1 MPTDRPTAAELLA
14 AVRTHLVETLAPT
27 LEGQPAFHLRV
38 ATNALAIVERT
49 LANGEA
55 MDQAEL
61 ARLQDLLGEDGD
73 LVALNRVLAARIQ
86 AGDMDGERDAVLA
99 HLRETARDK
108 LHLANPR
115 YSIPRDEHQGLE
127 S

>member
-1 MPTDRPTAAELLA
+1 MPTDRPTAAELLS
-14 AVRTHLVETLAPT
+14 AVREHLTENLAPT

-49 LANGEA
+49 MADGDA

-61 ARLQDLLGEDGD
+61 NRLQELLGVEGD
-73 LVALNRVLAARIQ
+73 LIEANRLLSDKIR
-86 AGDMDGERDAVLA
+86 AGEWNGQRDAILA
-99 HLRETARDK
+99 HLRRTALDK

-115 YSIPRDEHQGLE
+115 YTNPRD
-127 S
+127 